1 LERSWLGECGLHGRC
16 WKFLGASARTIKVVS
31 DPAILEAMACAD
43 ALVLAEKLTVS
54 SDWLEVINMTKTKN
68 LCRYSAILVE
78 IENLSSNL
86 ELVSFQHE
94 YRESNQDAHLI
105 ARNAIAVQFGRRVW
119 FLETSDFV
127 TLFAQVK

>member
-1 LERSWLGECGLHGRC
+1 
-16 WKFLGASARTIKVVS
+16 
-31 DPAILEAMACAD
+31 
-43 ALVLAEKLTVS
+43 LVLAEDIDKLTVS
-54 SDWLEVINMTKTKN
+54 SDCFEVINMIKTKN
-68 LCRYSAILVE
+68 LWRYSVILVE
-78 IENLSSNL
+78 IQNLSSNL

-119 FLETSDFV
+119 FLEPSDFV

>member
-1 LERSWLGECGLHGRC
+1 
-16 WKFLGASARTIKVVS
+16 VVS

-105 ARNAIAVQFGRRVW
+105 ARNAIAVQFGCRVR
-119 FLETSDFV
+119 FLEPPDFV